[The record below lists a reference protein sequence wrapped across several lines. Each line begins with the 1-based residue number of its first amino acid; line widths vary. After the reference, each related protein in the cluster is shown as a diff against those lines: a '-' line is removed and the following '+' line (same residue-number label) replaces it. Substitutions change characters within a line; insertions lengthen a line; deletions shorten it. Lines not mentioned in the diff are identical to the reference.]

1 MPGDDLTPSEAAI
14 LFVLMAEA
22 REVPNAELRKRY
34 GVDVRKSYRDK
45 LNRLGFVDSR
55 REGNTF
61 LHQLADKGWVRVQ
74 EDLNFQSSQGRILGG
89 ALTALQVNLRDRVM
103 GRSDYRTFGEMFALT
118 DVRAGTAQPGQQR
131 TLDLRIRQAYAA
143 LAAEPGAWV
152 SLTRLR
158 PFFGDVDT
166 ADLDEALRE
175 LEREPDVDIVPESN
189 QKVLTPAD
197 VAAALRLG
205 GQDKHLLAIGVG

>member
-22 REVPNAELRKRY
+22 REVLNTELKERY
-34 GVDVRKSYRDK
+34 GVDVRKDYRDK
-45 LNRLGFVDSR
+45 LNRLGYIDSHPKGR
-55 REGNTF
+55 TF
-61 LHQLADKGWVRVQ
+61 QHQLADEGWVRVQ
-74 EDLNFQSSQGRILGG
+74 EDLNFQSSVGRILGG

-103 GRSDYRTFGEMFALT
+103 ARSDYRTFGEMFALT
-118 DVRAGTAQPGQQR
+118 DVRAGTPQPDQRR
-131 TLDLRIRQAYAA
+131 TLALRVRHAYAA

-158 PFFGDVDT
+158 PFFGDVST
-166 ADLDEALRE
+166 ADLDEALRD
-175 LEREPDVDIVPESN
+175 LEREPDVDIVPEEN
-189 QKVLTPAD
+189 QKLLTSAD